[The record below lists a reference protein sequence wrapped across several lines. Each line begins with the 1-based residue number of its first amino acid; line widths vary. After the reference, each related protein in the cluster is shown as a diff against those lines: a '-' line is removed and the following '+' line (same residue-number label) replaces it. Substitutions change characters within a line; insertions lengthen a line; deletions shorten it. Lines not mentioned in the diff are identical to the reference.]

1 MFLRYLDFHPG
12 LFGHVLIFCHKSD
25 LVGRLRLV
33 SKFMMSQPG
42 KQTITMHILPNIS
55 RNKKIFTI

>member
-1 MFLRYLDFHPG
+1 MFLRYLDFYPD

-25 LVGRLRLV
+25 LVGRVRLV

-42 KQTITMHILPNIS
+42 KQTITI
-55 RNKKIFTI
+55 